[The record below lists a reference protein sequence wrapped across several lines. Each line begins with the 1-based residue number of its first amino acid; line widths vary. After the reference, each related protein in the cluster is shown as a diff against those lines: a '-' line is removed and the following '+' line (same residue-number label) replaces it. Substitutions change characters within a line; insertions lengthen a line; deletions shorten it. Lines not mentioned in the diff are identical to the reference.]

1 MLQSSKSHSRPND
14 AAMIKPVRRVVTG
27 HDKAGRSVILEDRI
41 APFVATAGHPQFGI
55 TEMWKCAA
63 FPADNVDCSE
73 PCAGPIELEPRPTG
87 SLLRIVQFPPDS
99 VFIDKVD
106 PKDVFNPLG
115 SSGLSAM
122 SSEEKKPHPLMHRTN
137 TIDFIIILS
146 GEIYAVMDEGETLL
160 KAGDVLIQRG
170 TNHAWSN
177 RSSDYCFAAAILNG
191 AQPLPARP
199 GS

>member
-14 AAMIKPVRRVVTG
+14 AAMIKPVRRVVT
-27 HDKAGRSVILEDRI
+27 
-41 APFVATAGHPQFGI
+41 
-55 TEMWKCAA
+55 
-63 FPADNVDCSE
+63 
-73 PCAGPIELEPRPTG
+73 
-87 SLLRIVQFPPDS
+87 LLRIVQFPPDC

-115 SSGLSAM
+115 SNGLSAM

-146 GEIYAVMDEGETLL
+146 G
-160 KAGDVLIQRG
+160 
-170 TNHAWSN
+170 
-177 RSSDYCFAAAILNG
+177 YCFAAAILNG
-191 AQPLPARP
+191 ARPLPARA